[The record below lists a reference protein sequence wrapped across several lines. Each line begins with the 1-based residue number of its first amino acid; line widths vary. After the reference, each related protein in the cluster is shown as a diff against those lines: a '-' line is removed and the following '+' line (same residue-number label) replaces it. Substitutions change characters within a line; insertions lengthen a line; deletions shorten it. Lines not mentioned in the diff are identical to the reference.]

1 LSFYRTRRAQDII
14 VGVVSDQPSFAAY
27 AEIIRS
33 LELLKLAMQPFYY
46 GSNYSDTLKGIVW
59 VLSSLYILRATRDK
73 YGVPMSF
80 ERFDQ
85 LIPAAYNN
93 LIKQTVES
101 NRWVI
106 YKTIAEGFRDFILD
120 AGVLDIKDADAVKM
134 FVKVEE
140 DRVEAVRHAVL
151 QATGTIDLADR
162 KWQTNDAQLP
172 QAW

>member
-1 LSFYRTRRAQDII
+1 
-14 VGVVSDQPSFAAY
+14 
-27 AEIIRS
+27 
-33 LELLKLAMQPFYY
+33 
-46 GSNYSDTLKGIVW
+46 
-59 VLSSLYILRATRDK
+59 
-73 YGVPMSF
+73 MSF